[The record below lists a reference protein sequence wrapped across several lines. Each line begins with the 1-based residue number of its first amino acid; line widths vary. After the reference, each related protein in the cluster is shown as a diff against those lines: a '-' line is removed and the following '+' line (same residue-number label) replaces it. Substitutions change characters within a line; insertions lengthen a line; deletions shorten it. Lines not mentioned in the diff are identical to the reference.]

1 MYMLQIILCCI
12 PVTMYMC
19 THAGALPPNWDPMP
33 TDERCRAVVLPPH
46 SDEHKIVSGKL
57 ALIIKR
63 VQIVRIRRIQN
74 KTLYLQYMGRK
85 QAMDRH
91 NLPHGA
97 NELKLWHG
105 CTEAVMKQ
113 INHSGF
119 NTSYTATK
127 GKFVRWTGSI
137 CIDCCVLIILL
148 MYMCQLHK

>member
-1 MYMLQIILCCI
+1 MLQTIMCWM

-19 THAGALPPNWDPMP
+19 THAGDLPPNWDPMP
-33 TDERCRAVVLPPH
+33 TDERCRTVVLSPH
-46 SDEHKIVSGKL
+46 SDEHKKVSGKL
-57 ALIIKR
+57 ALTIKR
-63 VQIVRIRRIQN
+63 VQIVRIHRIQN

-85 QAMDRH
+85 QAMDSH

-137 CIDCCVLIILL
+137 CIDFCVLNILL
-148 MYMCQLHK
+148 MYGTCHK